1 MSSFSCA
8 SDGPTEY
15 EPIIC
20 DTLTR
25 STFGGCE
32 PGATPGTCWPLRAIP
47 TWRRAASV
55 ALACS
60 WVSCGCRPSNERSTA
75 VRRAATSISSAIGVN
90 DLATSRPMA

>member
-1 MSSFSCA
+1 MVAVASASVILGWPLFRPVLIASNSEATSMSSFSCA

-32 PGATPGTCWPLRAIP
+32 PGATPGTCWPLRAIT
-47 TWRRAASV
+47 TWRRAA
-55 ALACS
+55 
-60 WVSCGCRPSNERSTA
+60 
-75 VRRAATSISSAIGVN
+75 
-90 DLATSRPMA
+90 